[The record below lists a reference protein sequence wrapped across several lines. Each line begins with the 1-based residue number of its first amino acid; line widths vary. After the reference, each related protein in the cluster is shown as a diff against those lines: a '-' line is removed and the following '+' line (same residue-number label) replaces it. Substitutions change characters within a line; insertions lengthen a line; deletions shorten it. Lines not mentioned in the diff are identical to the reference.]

1 MELSPTSK
9 IIITTIACVAIGAA
23 SGLVTVDAIETWYVH
38 LNKPAFN
45 PPNWI
50 FGPAWTLLYTLM
62 GIAAGLV
69 WSAKV
74 DDAIKRKA
82 LIVFVVQFVLNI
94 LWSLIFF
101 NLRSPELALVEIGL
115 LLSAIIWCMAL
126 FFPIRK
132 AAGWLLV
139 PYLLWVCFATALT
152 VGIVVLNG

>member
-9 IIITTIACVAIGAA
+9 IIITTIACVSIGAA
-23 SGLVTVDAIETWYVH
+23 SGLVTVDAIETWYAH
-38 LNKPAFN
+38 LNKPSFN

-69 WSAKV
+69 WSSKV
-74 DDAIKRKA
+74 DDGIKRKA

-132 AAGWLLV
+132 AAGWLLL

-152 VGIVVLNG
+152 IGIVVLNG